1 MRSAAMTRA
10 SRINTR
16 NGLLF
21 AAPFIIGFLAFVL
34 YPVLASLYYS
44 FTKFNAFQAPQWIG
58 TANFTAL
65 FKDDLFFTSLLNTL
79 YMTFIGSPLYIA
91 VGLLLALMLTA
102 KIRGQQVLRTIF
114 YIPYILPLVA
124 TSLLWIWIL
133 NPERGLLNGALAL
146 LSIKGPD
153 WLGSPLLTKPSLL
166 MIGAWRA
173 GPIVVVFIAA
183 LQDVPRSLYEA
194 AMIDGAGPVRRFFRV
209 TLPMISPAML
219 FQVVMQII
227 VNIQYFT
234 EAYLLNASGSR
245 LNDAI
250 GGPGN
255 SVLFYSIYLYHNAF
269 TYMKMGKSAA
279 MAWIMFMIVALLT
292 WLVFR
297 SSRRWVF
304 YGEE

>member
-1 MRSAAMTRA
+1 
-10 SRINTR
+10 
-16 NGLLF
+16 
-21 AAPFIIGFLAFVL
+21 
-34 YPVLASLYYS
+34 
-44 FTKFNAFQAPQWIG
+44 
-58 TANFTAL
+58 
-65 FKDDLFFTSLLNTL
+65 
-79 YMTFIGSPLYIA
+79 
-91 VGLLLALMLTA
+91 
-102 KIRGQQVLRTIF
+102 
-114 YIPYILPLVA
+114 
-124 TSLLWIWIL
+124 
-133 NPERGLLNGALAL
+133 
-146 LSIKGPD
+146 
-153 WLGSPLLTKPSLL
+153 

-209 TLPMISPAML
+209 TLPMITPAML

-234 EAYLLNASGSR
+234 EAYLLNAASSR
-245 LNDAI
+245 LNEAV

-255 SVLFYSIYLYHNAF
+255 SVLFYSTYLYHNAF

-279 MAWIMFMIVALLT
+279 MAWIMFMIVAVLT